1 MNQEKPWISV
11 IIPVYNGEKYLA
23 EAVGS
28 VRAQNYAPLEIIVVD
43 DGSTDGTAE
52 VVRGLGDDI
61 RYVYQANAGP
71 AAARN
76 HGLRLARG
84 EIIAFQDADD
94 VWTEN
99 KLTVQLTLLAQDAGR
114 DAAVGRVQFFSVS
127 EDDAAHI
134 RQFLPSPPHFWGTQ
148 NALIRRSAFDVVGR
162 FDERLHCHEDVD
174 WYTRARD
181 LERTIYVH
189 DDLVLLHR
197 RHAGNL
203 TNQRDMLVRD
213 YLVMLKHTLDRRRQC
228 VQQAGRASPLASA
241 FLPGRQD

>member
-1 MNQEKPWISV
+1 MDQEKPWISV

-28 VRAQNYAPLEIIVVD
+28 VRAQRYAPLEIIVVD
-43 DGSTDGTAE
+43 DGSTDGTAG

-61 RYVYQANAGP
+61 RYVYQPNAGP

-94 VWTEN
+94 VWTED
-99 KLTVQLTLLAQDAGR
+99 KLAVQVALLAQDAGR
-114 DAAVGRVQFFSVS
+114 DAVVGRVQFFCIP
-127 EDDAAHI
+127 EDDAAHT
-134 RQFLPSPPHFWGTQ
+134 RQFLSSPPRFWGTQ
-148 NALIRRSAFDVVGR
+148 NTLIRRPAFDMVGW
-162 FDERLHCHEDVD
+162 FDERLRCHEDVD
-174 WYTRARD
+174 WHTRARD
-181 LERTIYVH
+181 LERTIYAH

-203 TNQRDMLVRD
+203 TNRRDTLLHD
-213 YLVMLKHTLDRRRQC
+213 YLVMLKHMLDRRRQRG
-228 VQQAGRASPLASA
+228 QQAGRALPLVSA
-241 FLPGRQD
+241 FLPDRQE